1 MSEEVRQRLE
11 SLREK
16 TDADS
21 LSEVIRRAL
30 AVYEFLWSEREKGT
44 RLVARDAD
52 NKDRDLVLL

>member
-1 MSEEVRQRLE
+1 MRQRLE

-30 AVYEFLWSEREKGT
+30 AVYDFLWSEREKGT
-44 RLVARDAD
+44 RLVARGAD
-52 NKDRDLVLL
+52 NQDRDLVLL